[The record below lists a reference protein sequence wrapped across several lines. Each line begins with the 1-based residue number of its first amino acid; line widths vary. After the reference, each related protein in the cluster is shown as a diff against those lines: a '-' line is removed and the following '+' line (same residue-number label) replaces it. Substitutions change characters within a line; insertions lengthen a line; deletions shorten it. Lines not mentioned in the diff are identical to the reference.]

1 VDVKRVAGGCG
12 FEVIEDGE
20 DGGWVGQVRLAFVA
34 ADRDEVIAFAEVVF
48 GGEADVFALEGGHL
62 IVGGHG

>member
-1 VDVKRVAGGCG
+1 
-12 FEVIEDGE
+12 
-20 DGGWVGQVRLAFVA
+20 VA